1 MLNKTPK
8 TVVFPTAAQHSFD
21 QGGQAM
27 DIKHTHPQYP
37 DEEQRL
43 LREKGGEKHRFVPAP
58 AVEPQ
63 GFRDKRTH
71 WWSSFRT
78 APGPPNENA
87 ASPKD

>member
-8 TVVFPTAAQHSFD
+8 TVVFPAAAQHSFD

-43 LREKGGEKHRFVPAP
+43 AALRDAQRLCLSLIREQRKKE
-58 AVEPQ
+58 Q
-63 GFRDKRTH
+63 
-71 WWSSFRT
+71 
-78 APGPPNENA
+78 A
-87 ASPKD
+87 ADGQQRRSA

>member
-37 DEEQRL
+37 DEEQRIAA
-43 LREKGGEKHRFVPAP
+43 LRDAQRLCLSLIREERKKEKVSADRNQRRSA
-58 AVEPQ
+58 
-63 GFRDKRTH
+63 
-71 WWSSFRT
+71 
-78 APGPPNENA
+78 
-87 ASPKD
+87 